1 MVRLEAPGKAGWV
14 WVGGMLMLF
23 RRREEGL
30 GRGEVPGGGRVSL
43 V

>member
-1 MVRLEAPGKAGWV
+1 MGVA
-14 WVGGMLMLF
+14 GMLMLF

-30 GRGEVPGGGRVSL
+30 GRGEVPSGGRVSL